1 MPFDPFDRPI
11 PGESLTKPMQDDPI
25 FAESKTSNLDE
36 AFYQARDTIKNN
48 NTLYADLLQMIAAG
62 VDLESIANVI
72 TFGSFSKGQY
82 SPDVAMQLA
91 PLLMIWMYTEAHKRG
106 INEEDINVMNF
117 PENKSMGNMSST
129 DVVDL
134 MERKNPRKYKKKQG
148 EAATSELDSFF
159 EALQGGAEEEE
170 PMEEDMGFMGM
181 QEEPAMP
188 EEMENV

>member
-36 AFYQARDTIKNN
+36 AFYQTRDTIKNN
-48 NTLYADLLQMIAAG
+48 NALYSDLLQMISAG

-106 INEEDINVMNF
+106 INEEDINVMNY
-117 PENKSMGNMSST
+117 PENKSMGNMSPT

-134 MERKNPRKYKKKQG
+134 MERKNPEKYKKKQR
-148 EAATSELDSFF
+148 ETATSELDSFF
-159 EALQGGAEEEE
+159 EALQGGAVEEE

-181 QEEPAMP
+181 REEPATP